1 MRLGQVLVHRPHYAV
16 GIVRSRNRKNGR
28 MGGLYYAFFCAQAA
42 GDNDLAILRQRLP
55 DGVQRFLDRGIDEAA
70 GVDDDEIGAGVVR
83 RGDITLGPELGE
95 DPFGIYECLR
105 AA

>member
-1 MRLGQVLVHRPHYAV
+1 MGPRDGQDGWVGFFYQVLFKTQTP
-16 GIVRSRNRKNGR
+16 G
-28 MGGLYYAFFCAQAA
+28 
-42 GDNDLAILRQRLP
+42 NDYLAIFRERFA
-55 DGVQRFLDRGIDEAA
+55 DGIQRFLDRSVDEAA